1 MSSKPLISSLVIPF
15 DTASGG
21 ASLDLSSIRLPI
33 SVVESSPI
41 SVARDTGREE
51 ADKTVLILE
60 SMKMEI
66 EVKAGNDGSVASIDV
81 TKGQNV
87 EEGQAIFTLK

>member
-1 MSSKPLISSLVIPF
+1 MAVKAPVNGVVVKIISNI
-15 DTASGG
+15 G
-21 ASLDLSSIRLPI
+21 
-33 SVVESSPI
+33 
-41 SVARDTGREE
+41 
-51 ADKTVLILE
+51 DKVSAEQTVLILE